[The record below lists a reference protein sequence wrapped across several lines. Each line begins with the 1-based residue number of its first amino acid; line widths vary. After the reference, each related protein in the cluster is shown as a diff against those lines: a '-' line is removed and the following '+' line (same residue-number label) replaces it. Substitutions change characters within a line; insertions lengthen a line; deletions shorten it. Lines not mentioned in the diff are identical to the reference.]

1 MDYVSDVTKHY
12 MEKGGKMELTKIKN
26 KIFDRL
32 DTLGYNSNMMKG
44 IIGEIKQIIESEM
57 VIKNE
62 KKTL

>member
-1 MDYVSDVTKHY
+1 